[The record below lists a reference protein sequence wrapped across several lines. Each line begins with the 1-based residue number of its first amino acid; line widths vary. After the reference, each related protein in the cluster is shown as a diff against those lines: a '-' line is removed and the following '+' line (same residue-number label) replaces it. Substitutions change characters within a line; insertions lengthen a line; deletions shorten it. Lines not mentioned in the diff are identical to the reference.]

1 MIYDMKI
8 DFFGATKT
16 VTGSCFLLEW
26 DRGKFLID
34 CGFFQEQDKE
44 YLNFEPF
51 RFSPKEIDSL
61 ILTHAHLDHSALIPK
76 LIKEGF
82 RGKIITTPATKDLL
96 EIMLF
101 DALKVQKTEN
111 FKGVIY
117 EEEHVIRALR
127 KVEPLPYKKRVK
139 LNGAE
144 LTLYDA
150 GHILGSATVKLD
162 INGKSIVF
170 SGDLGR
176 YDYPILRD
184 PETPEEAEYL
194 ILESTYGNRDHKSL
208 EESIK
213 ELIFA
218 IKDTFKRGG
227 NVIIPAFAVGRVQDL
242 LYILNQSVKRG
253 LIEPISVYLDS
264 PLAEEATRVYLSHPE
279 VFDEEAL
286 REIRNPKK
294 TAIKLHFVKSVEESK
309 RLNSIK
315 SHAVIIA
322 GSGMCQ
328 GGRVVY
334 HLLHNINR
342 DECSIVFVGFQ
353 AKGTLGR
360 EIVDGAKEVN
370 ILGKHVSVKAKVY
383 TIGGFSAHGDQSE
396 LLRWLSRIKTEP
408 QIFLVHGEE
417 SVIESFKETIEKSFG
432 FKCIVPERL
441 SSYELA

>member
-8 DFFGATKT
+8 AFYGATKT
-16 VTGSCFLLEW
+16 VTGSCFLIEW
-26 DRGKFLID
+26 ERGKILID
-34 CGFFQEQDKE
+34 CGFFQEHDRE

-51 RFSPKEIDSL
+51 PFSPKELDAL

-76 LIKEGF
+76 LVKEGF
-82 RGKIITTPATKDLL
+82 KGKILTTPATKDLL
-96 EIMLF
+96 DIMLF

-111 FKGVIY
+111 FKAVY
-117 EEEHVIRALR
+117 EEEHIIRALK
-127 KVEPLPYKKRVK
+127 KVEPLPYQKGVK
-139 LNGAE
+139 LDGAE

-162 INGKSIVF
+162 INEKSIVF

-184 PETPEEAEYL
+184 PETPEEADYL

-208 EESIK
+208 DESIR

-242 LYILNQSVKRG
+242 LYILNQSVKKG
-253 LIEPISVYLDS
+253 LIEPINVYLDS
-264 PLAEEATRVYLSHPE
+264 PLAEEATKVYLSHPE
-279 VFDEEAL
+279 VFDDEAL

-294 TAIKLHFVKSVEESK
+294 TALKLHFVKNVEDSK

-328 GGRVVY
+328 GGRVIY
-334 HLLHNINR
+334 HLMHNIHR
-342 DECSIVFVGFQ
+342 EDCSVVFVGFQ

-360 EIVDGAKEVN
+360 EIVDGVKEIN
-370 ILGKHVSVKAKVY
+370 INGKHFPVRAKVY
-383 TIGGFSAHGDQSE
+383 TIGGFSAHGGQSE
-396 LLRWLSRIKTEP
+396 LLRWLSRIKTKP
-408 QIFLVHGEE
+408 QVFLVHGEE

-432 FKCIVPERL
+432 FACTVPDRL
-441 SSYELA
+441 SSYELT